1 MKFPTT
7 DIQSILEPVSFQ
19 VQTFIELHSF
29 GEKGHS
35 IPDISE
41 PCNDVRKHISNL
53 VKAGQQQASV
63 AASGDSFMKR
73 EMPRALEPLVTSSQL
88 IQEAAE
94 LIKADG
100 RSAIGRQKLIDA
112 CRNILFGTYKVL
124 IVNDESTVRR
134 IENNI
139 KMLMDA
145 FYCIEAAQS
154 LEHVVEF
161 LKNVYQPFFKVIE
174 EVKDRAKVLTNKDC
188 AVGLEFHAD
197 LLSKLLEPF
206 VNSAKLVFISKTGSP
221 ENSTV
226 SNVYS
231 ERCRMFF
238 IKRILDEFSI
248 ILKLLLLSRAGMN
261 WFEPDSVS
269 VGLELQPG
277 DENCSVNQNG
287 AIVRN
292 HLYNMKHA
300 LYERCKD
307 WVNDDKQTDENLGFL
322 FVDNLLHEA
331 RGLSDVIE
339 QVGGGET
346 ADKIRSKCDIV
357 SQTAAQL
364 SDLRKKGMANSPQ
377 ARQLQQ
383 VLHDS
388 IDQLIEACDD
398 ACLQHVTSP
407 QGQLHPLPS
416 TMYGLLDEVKTWL
429 ENPDVNVEAG
439 SQCLD
444 AIIKLGWNYARH
456 LGGDE
461 QSVLKH
467 KCSVLTKPMN
477 ALVRLAQQQKG
488 QSDEAYEIVGELH
501 SGIAAIIQQ
510 MRTTL
515 SQQVVDTF
523 LDPHQS
529 INRLV
534 QSAQSL
540 SPDSS
545 NGSKNEMEF
554 DQKLDVFQNSAK
566 RAVATAT
573 QFAQLNESE
582 DQDTLRNVAR
592 AAKQLNDLMPIVC
605 AAAQLAF
612 SADKS
617 DDEKSIESTKQ
628 LKELQDLYIDSVNQL
643 LNNIDSTI
651 DLELFIESS
660 EVTIEDLLKEC
671 LASLQNGDQRGFV
684 ETSARVISCLRRI
697 IQVCETQ
704 GVLLD
709 DKEVTLKLTELCSA
723 LKSQVQPFVGL
734 ATVFAKDPKNP
745 QITVDFHQNSHEV
758 LDIVNAIKMLLKQYY
773 GPRVVPI
780 QRGDVYT
787 RIPPR
792 PPSPVEEV
800 EEEEEEEEIV
810 EAPLPEENRP
820 IQKAAHEL
828 HLEVRQ
834 WQSQGN
840 DIITSAKRMAVLMA
854 KMSRI
859 VRGEEGAKLDLIE
872 TAKLIADSAMA
883 VYRLANQV
891 AQQCQERKI
900 SKNLQNVAHKIP
912 TLATQLNI
920 LSTVKA
926 TTIGG
931 ATGRNANSDAQKGA
945 TIAQQLDKLATSIGI
960 EAASDWSNNQS
971 GSMQQ
976 VGSQPTSQ
984 LDEIVQAVANDDQ
997 ATKDD
1002 LEATEMLVLNAQNI
1016 MTSVKDTVRAS
1027 EAASIRIRL
1036 DQGHVLR
1043 WVRRKPSSLHHSS
1056 GGGGG
1061 GLRYSASLRQKQQ
1074 QIRLNALK
1082 VAAGNV

>member
-780 QRGDVYT
+780 QRGDDEIYTSSLHYFISPLKQREQEEKNKQQQQQQPEVEPEAEEEEEEAPERPPPPLSGVYT

-931 ATGRNANSDAQKGA
+931 ATGRNA
-945 TIAQQLDKLATSIGI
+945 
-960 EAASDWSNNQS
+960 
-971 GSMQQ
+971 
-976 VGSQPTSQ
+976 
-984 LDEIVQAVANDDQ
+984 
-997 ATKDD
+997 TKDD